1 MVPVVDTAAEASLS
15 RRNQRLWRRA
25 NILGTV
31 AVLFALNGCSTTS
44 SSTAI
49 GATGPAWEG
58 PILVSQAT
66 IPSNIEYKV
75 IGSVQADAR
84 VGYDSAASLYP
95 LLAAEAKKI
104 GANAVV
110 NAKGGRRV
118 TAFSWSAAYVTGIA
132 VKVDDPQKL
141 KGLPGSYH

>member
-1 MVPVVDTAAEASLS
+1 MNPSSAL
-15 RRNQRLWRRA
+15 
-25 NILGTV
+25 V
-31 AVLFALNGCSTTS
+31 AVAMLFALNGCSTTS

-49 GATGPAWEG
+49 GPTGPAWEG

-66 IPSNIEYKV
+66 IPAGIEYKV

-95 LLAAEAKKI
+95 LLAAEAKKM

-110 NAKGGRRV
+110 NARGGRRI
-118 TAFSWSAAYVTGIA
+118 TAFSWSAAYVSGIA

-141 KGLPGSYH
+141 KGLPGTYH

>member
-1 MVPVVDTAAEASLS
+1 MSPRGAVVAIAM
-15 RRNQRLWRRA
+15 
-25 NILGTV
+25 
-31 AVLFALNGCSTTS
+31 LFALNGCSTTS
-44 SSTAI
+44 SSNAI
-49 GATGPAWEG
+49 GPTAPMWEG
-58 PILVSQAT
+58 PILVSQAA
-66 IPSNIEYKV
+66 IPPDIEYKV

-118 TAFSWSAAYVTGIA
+118 TAFSWAAAYVGGIA
-132 VKVDDPQKL
+132 VKVEDPEKL